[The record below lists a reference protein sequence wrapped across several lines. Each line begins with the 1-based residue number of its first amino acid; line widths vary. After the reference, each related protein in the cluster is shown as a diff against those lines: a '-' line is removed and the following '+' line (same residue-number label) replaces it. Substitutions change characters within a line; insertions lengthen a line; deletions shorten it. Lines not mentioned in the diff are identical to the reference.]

1 MKNNKNLLLSNIKNK
16 ALEAFSIMDLLFI
29 GLLAL
34 SLTLCTK
41 SPGIIKPEPKYS
53 STPSEGIV
61 FSQKGK
67 PEFVKRMVGL
77 AGAESWGRWS
87 DQDSV
92 LIEFS
97 QPLPPQPY
105 IIKLVA
111 KGFGPNIGAK
121 TKIIAGSTTFDV
133 VLKVTPETYIFTVDQ
148 KSPLTQIEIVPPLPT
163 SPNALDL
170 NNLDSRRLGVG
181 LIKLNISHIKM

>member
-1 MKNNKNLLLSNIKNK
+1 MKNNKNLFLFNIKNK

-34 SLTLCTK
+34 SLTFCTK
-41 SPGIIKPEPKYS
+41 SPGIIKPEPKYTS
-53 STPSEGIV
+53 SPSEGIV
-61 FSQKGK
+61 FSRVGK

-97 QPLPPQPY
+97 KPLPPQRY

-111 KGFGPNIGAK
+111 KGFGPNLGAK

-133 VLKVTPETYIFTVDQ
+133 VLKVTPETYTFTVDQ
-148 KSPLTQIEIVPPLPT
+148 KTPLNQIEIVPPLPT
-163 SPNALDL
+163 SPHAIDP
-170 NNLDSRRLGVG
+170 NNLDRRRLGVG
-181 LIKLNISHIKM
+181 LIQLSIL

>member
-1 MKNNKNLLLSNIKNK
+1 MKSDKQSLLFNIKK
-16 ALEAFSIMDLLFI
+16 TILETFSMTDFLFI
-29 GLLAL
+29 GILAL

-92 LIEFS
+92 LIEFFR
-97 QPLPPQPY
+97 PLPPQRY
-105 IIKLVA
+105 IIKVVA
-111 KGFGPNIGAK
+111 KGFGPNVGAK

-133 VLKVTPETYIFTVDQ
+133 ILKVTPETYTLTVDQ

-163 SPNALDL
+163 SPNAIDP

-181 LIKLNISHIKM
+181 LIKLSIL